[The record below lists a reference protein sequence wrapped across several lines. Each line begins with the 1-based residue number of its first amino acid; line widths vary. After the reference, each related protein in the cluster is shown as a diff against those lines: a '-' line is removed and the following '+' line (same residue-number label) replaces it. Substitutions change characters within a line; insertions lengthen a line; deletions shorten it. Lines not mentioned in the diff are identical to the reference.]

1 MSLMRNEALSAPQR
15 IAEQWRVNRDTMVPL
30 GEALRHRPLQGGMT
44 VARGSSDHAAGY
56 FARLMMQMT
65 GRPCASL
72 PLSLCTLDD
81 TAWQLDNTLALAV
94 SQSGRSPDL
103 IEAQGALRA
112 GGALSLAMVNAM
124 DSPLARG
131 ADHVIDLQ
139 AGEEKS
145 VAATKSFLATL
156 SASASLLAHWQRDH
170 ALLEGLNALPE
181 ALDQACRLD
190 WGRALEQLR
199 DVDRLLV
206 IGRGVGLPIAQEAA
220 LKFKET
226 CVIQAEAFSGAE
238 VQHGP
243 MTLVGRDYPV
253 LILAPAGN
261 TQKGLVELADTFRSR
276 GARVVLAADASVASR
291 DLTIADAPHEALAPL
306 CAIQSFYLMNEAL
319 SRATGHDPDHP
330 EFLNKV
336 TQTR

>member
-1 MSLMRNEALSAPQR
+1 MSLMRDEALSAPQR
-15 IAEQWRVNRDTMVPL
+15 IAEQVRINRDTMVQL
-30 GEALRHRPLQGGMT
+30 GEVLRHQTFHAGMT

-65 GRPCASL
+65 GQPCASL
-72 PLSLCTLDD
+72 PLSLCTLDN
-81 TAWQLDNTLALAV
+81 TAWQLDGTLSLSV
-94 SQSGRSPDL
+94 SQSGRSFDL
-103 IEAQGALRA
+103 IEAQKALKG
-112 GGALSLAMVNAM
+112 GGALALAMVNAV
-124 DSPLARG
+124 DSPLAHG

-156 SASASLLAHWQRDH
+156 SASASLMAHWRQDKSLLD
-170 ALLEGLNALPE
+170 ALDALPE
-181 ALDQACRLD
+181 SLAQACRLD
-190 WGRALEQLR
+190 WSQGVEALH

-206 IGRGVGLPIAQEAA
+206 IGRGAGLPIAQEAA

-238 VQHGP
+238 IQHGP
-243 MTLVGRDYPV
+243 MALVGRDYPV
-253 LILAPAGN
+253 LILAPGGRA
-261 TQKGLVELADTFRSR
+261 QKGLVELSDTFRAR
-276 GARVVLAADASVASR
+276 GARVLLAADASVTSR
-291 DLTIADAPHEALAPL
+291 DLTIADASHEALAPL
-306 CAIQSFYLMNEAL
+306 CAIQSFYLMIEAL
-319 SRATGHDPDHP
+319 SCATGHDPDRP

>member
-1 MSLMRNEALSAPQR
+1 MSLMRDEALSAPQR
-15 IAEQWRVNRDTMVPL
+15 IAEQWRVNRDTMTQL
-30 GEALRHRPLQGGMT
+30 GEVLRHRPLHDAMT

-81 TAWQLDNTLALAV
+81 TAWQVEHTLALAV

-103 IEAQGALRA
+103 VEAQKALKG
-112 GGALSLAMVNAM
+112 GGALSLAMVNAV
-124 DSPLARG
+124 DSPLAHG

-156 SASASLLAHWQRDH
+156 SASASVMAHWQQDR
-170 ALLEGLNALPE
+170 ALLEGLAALPE
-181 ALDQACRLD
+181 SLAQACRHEWHIGVD
-190 WGRALEQLR
+190 ALR
-199 DVDRLLV
+199 DVDKLLV
-206 IGRGVGLPIAQEAA
+206 IGRGAGLPIAQEAA

-243 MTLVGRDYPV
+243 MALVGRDYPV
-253 LILAPAGN
+253 LILAPKGKA
-261 TQKGLVELADTFRSR
+261 QKGLVDLADTFRAR
-276 GARVVLAADASVASR
+276 GARVLLAADAAVASR
-291 DLTIADAPHEALAPL
+291 DLTIAEAPHDALAPL
-306 CAIQSFYLMNEAL
+306 CAIQSFYLMIEAL
-319 SRATGHDPDHP
+319 SRVTGHDPDRP

>member
-1 MSLMRNEALSAPQR
+1 MSLMRDEALSAPER
-15 IAEQWRVNRDTMVPL
+15 IAEQWRVNRDAMAQL
-30 GEALRHRPLQGGMT
+30 GKVLRQRSPHGAMT

-81 TAWQLDNTLALAV
+81 TAWQLDHTLSLAV

-103 IEAQGALRA
+103 VEAQRALGS
-112 GGALSLAMVNAM
+112 GGALSLAMVNAV

-156 SASASLLAHWQRDH
+156 SASASLMAHWQQDD
-170 ALLEGLNALPE
+170 ALLEGLAALPE
-181 ALDQACRLD
+181 TLTQACHLD
-190 WGRALEQLR
+190 WSRGVEALQA
-199 DVDRLLV
+199 VDRLLV
-206 IGRGVGLPIAQEAA
+206 IGRGAGLPSAQEAA

-243 MTLVGRDYPV
+243 MALVGRDYPV
-253 LILAPAGN
+253 LILAPRGN
-261 TQKGLVELADTFRSR
+261 AQKGLIELADTFRAR
-276 GARVVLAADASVASR
+276 GARVLLAADAAVASR

-306 CAIQSFYLMNEAL
+306 CAIQSFYLMIEAL
-319 SRATGHDPDHP
+319 SRATGHDPDRP

>member
-1 MSLMRNEALSAPQR
+1 MSLMRDEALSAPQR
-15 IAEQWRVNRDTMVPL
+15 IAEQWRVNRDTMVQL
-30 GEALRHRPLQGGMT
+30 GEVLRHQALHDAMT

-81 TAWQLDNTLALAV
+81 TAWQVEHTLALAV

-103 IEAQGALRA
+103 IEAQKALKS
-112 GGALSLAMVNAM
+112 GGALSLAMVNAVN
-124 DSPLARG
+124 SPLACS

-139 AGEEKS
+139 AGEERS

-156 SASASLLAHWQRDH
+156 SASASVMAHWQQDH
-170 ALLEGLNALPE
+170 ALLEGLAALPE
-181 ALDQACRLD
+181 SLAQACHHEWD
-190 WGRALEQLR
+190 IGVEALR

-206 IGRGVGLPIAQEAA
+206 IGRGAGLPVAQEAA

-243 MTLVGRDYPV
+243 MALVGRDYPV
-253 LILAPAGN
+253 LILAPKGN
-261 TQKGLVELADTFRSR
+261 AQKGLVELAGTFRAR
-276 GARVVLAADASVASR
+276 GARVLLAADAAVASR

-306 CAIQSFYLMNEAL
+306 CAIQSFYLMIEAL
-319 SRATGHDPDHP
+319 SVATGHDPDRP

>member
-1 MSLMRNEALSAPQR
+1 MSLMREEALSAPQR
-15 IAEQWRVNRDTMVPL
+15 IAEQWRVNRDTMTQLSEV
-30 GEALRHRPLQGGMT
+30 LRQRSPHSAMT

-65 GRPCASL
+65 GRSCASL

-81 TAWQLDNTLALAV
+81 TTWQLGNTLSLAV

-103 IEAQGALRA
+103 IEAQTSLKG
-112 GGALSLAMVNAM
+112 GGALALAMVNAM

-139 AGEEKS
+139 AGEERS

-156 SASASLLAHWQRDH
+156 SASASLMAHWQRDH
-170 ALLEGLNALPE
+170 ALLEGLAALPE
-181 ALDQACRLD
+181 ALDRACRLE
-190 WGRALEQLR
+190 WNKGVEMLR
-199 DVDRLLV
+199 DADRLLV
-206 IGRGVGLPIAQEAA
+206 IGRGAGLPIAQEAA

-243 MTLVGRDYPV
+243 MALVGRDYPV
-253 LILAPAGN
+253 MILAPAGN
-261 TQKGLVELADTFRSR
+261 AQKGLIELADTFRDR
-276 GARVVLAADASVASR
+276 GARVLLAADATVASR

-306 CAIQSFYLMNEAL
+306 CAIQSFYLMIEAL
-319 SRATGHDPDHP
+319 SLATGHDPDRP

>member
-1 MSLMRNEALSAPQR
+1 MSLMRDEALSAPQR
-15 IAEQWRVNRDTMVPL
+15 IAEQWRVNRDTMAQL
-30 GEALRHRPLQGGMT
+30 GEVLRHRPLHDAMT
-44 VARGSSDHAAGY
+44 VARGSSDHAAAY

-81 TAWQLDNTLALAV
+81 TVWQVEHTLALAV

-103 IEAQGALRA
+103 IEAQKALKS

-124 DSPLARG
+124 DSPLAHG

-156 SASASLLAHWQRDH
+156 SASASVMAHWQQDH
-170 ALLEGLNALPE
+170 ALLEGLAALPE
-181 ALDQACRLD
+181 SLAQACRHEWD
-190 WGRALEQLR
+190 FGVEALR
-199 DVDRLLV
+199 DVDKLLV
-206 IGRGVGLPIAQEAA
+206 IGRGAGLPIAQEAA

-243 MTLVGRDYPV
+243 MALVGRDYSV
-253 LILAPAGN
+253 LILAPKGN
-261 TQKGLVELADTFRSR
+261 AQKGLVALADTFRAR
-276 GARVVLAADASVASR
+276 GARVLLAADASVASR
-291 DLTIADAPHEALAPL
+291 DLTVADAPHEALAPL
-306 CAIQSFYLMNEAL
+306 CAIQSFYLMIEAL
-319 SRATGHDPDHP
+319 SRVTGHDPDRP
-330 EFLNKV
+330 EFLDKV

>member
-1 MSLMRNEALSAPQR
+1 MSLMRDEALSAPQR
-15 IAEQWRVNRDTMVPL
+15 IAEQARVNRDTMVQL
-30 GEALRHRPLQGGMT
+30 GDVLRHQTPHGAIT

-65 GRPCASL
+65 GRPCTSL

-81 TAWQLDNTLALAV
+81 TAWQLDNTLSLAV
-94 SQSGRSPDL
+94 SQSGRSFDL
-103 IEAQGALRA
+103 VEAQKALKG
-112 GGALSLAMVNAM
+112 GGALALAMVNAV
-124 DSPLARG
+124 DSPLAQG

-145 VAATKSFLATL
+145 VAATKSFMATL
-156 SASASLLAHWQRDH
+156 SASASLMAHWRQDKP
-170 ALLEGLNALPE
+170 LLEGLAALPE
-181 ALDQACRLD
+181 ALSQACDLE
-190 WGRALEQLR
+190 WAQGVEALK
-199 DVDRLLV
+199 DVDRLFV
-206 IGRGVGLPIAQEAA
+206 IGRGAGLPIAQEAA

-243 MTLVGRDYPV
+243 MALVGRDYPV
-253 LILAPAGN
+253 LILATRGSA
-261 TQKGLVELADTFRSR
+261 QKGLVELAETFRQR
-276 GARVVLAADASVASR
+276 GARVLLAADAAVASR
-291 DLTIADAPHEALAPL
+291 DLTIADAPHDALAPL
-306 CAIQSFYLMNEAL
+306 CAIQSFYLMIEAL
-319 SRATGHDPDHP
+319 SRATGHDPDRP

>member
-1 MSLMRNEALSAPQR
+1 MSLMRDEALSAPQR
-15 IAEQWRVNRDTMVPL
+15 IAEQWRVNRDTMARLGDELRGQPL
-30 GEALRHRPLQGGMT
+30 HGAMT

-65 GRPCASL
+65 GRPCTSL

-81 TAWQLDNTLALAV
+81 TAWQLKNTLSLAV

-103 IEAQGALRA
+103 IEAQQALKS
-112 GGALSLAMVNAM
+112 GGALSLAMVNAT
-124 DSPLARG
+124 DSPLALG
-131 ADHVIDLQ
+131 ADHVIDIQ

-156 SASASLLAHWQRDH
+156 SASASVMAHWQRDH
-170 ALLEGLNALPE
+170 ALLEGLKALPE
-181 ALDQACRLD
+181 ALDQACRHE
-190 WGRALEQLR
+190 WGEGVEALR
-199 DVDRLLV
+199 NVDRLFV
-206 IGRGVGLPIAQEAA
+206 IGRGSGLPIAQEAA

-243 MTLVGRDYPV
+243 MALVGRDYPV
-253 LILAPAGN
+253 LILAPKGN
-261 TQKGLVELADTFRSR
+261 TQAGLIELADTFRDR
-276 GARVVLAADASVASR
+276 GARVLLAADAAVASR

-306 CAIQSFYLMNEAL
+306 CAIQSFYLMIEAL
-319 SRATGHDPDHP
+319 SVATGHDPDRP